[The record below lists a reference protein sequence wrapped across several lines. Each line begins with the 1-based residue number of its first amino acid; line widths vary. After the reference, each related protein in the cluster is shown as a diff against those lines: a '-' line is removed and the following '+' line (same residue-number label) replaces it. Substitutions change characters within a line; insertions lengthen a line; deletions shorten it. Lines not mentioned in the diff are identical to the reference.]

1 MAEAGGTRHVV
12 LVGLMGVG
20 KSTVGRRLA
29 KELERPFVDVD
40 EQVELRAGLAVPAL
54 FRRDGEDA
62 FRRLEAE
69 VLADLAGR
77 TDPLVIAAGGGAVN
91 RPENRALLVGRTF
104 VVWLRASPAFV
115 AARVDPTHRPLLA
128 GDPDPVAALA
138 RLQAEREPAY
148 AEAADV
154 DVDVEPFHRGE
165 DTPKRALARYI
176 AALVR
181 GEAAE
186 PPAGPPPDAAQ
197 PPRVE
202 LPEAAEPGVEPPA
215 TEPPGPLPEA
225 AEPGVEL
232 PAAASPAAAPERPA
246 AASPDA
252 APERPEAASPDAAP
266 ERPEAESPD
275 AAPGRPEAEAPGA
288 APEAAEAGRA

>member
-1 MAEAGGTRHVV
+1 MAEAAGTRHVV

-40 EQVELRAGLAVPAL
+40 EQVELRAGLAIPAL

-62 FRRLEAE
+62 FRRVEAE
-69 VLADLAGR
+69 VLADLVGR

-91 RPENRALLVGRTF
+91 RPENGALLVGRAF

-128 GDPDPVAALA
+128 GEPDPVAALA
-138 RLQAEREPAY
+138 RLQAERQPAY

-154 DVDVEPFHRGE
+154 DVDVEPFHRG
-165 DTPKRALARYI
+165 DDKPKRALARHI

-181 GEAAE
+181 GEVPPPAPGQRPGAALSTQRTEPASRPVGPAARLPEPASPPVGPAAQPTE
-186 PPAGPPPDAAQ
+186 PPAQHVESAARLPEPASPPVGPAAQ
-197 PPRVE
+197 PT
-202 LPEAAEPGVEPPA
+202 EPPA
-215 TEPPGPLPEA
+215 QHVETAARLPEPP
-225 AEPGVEL
+225 
-232 PAAASPAAAPERPA
+232 AS
-246 AASPDA
+246 S
-252 APERPEAASPDAAP
+252 
-266 ERPEAESPD
+266 
-275 AAPGRPEAEAPGA
+275 
-288 APEAAEAGRA
+288 PEAAEAGRA